1 MAKKSFAPKLNQNEA
16 DALQHAPRE
25 WSGWMSSR
33 LSDAEYSCVARG
45 LLAFEEHFEWGIDAY
60 GNSRLAA
67 RLRYRLSKRGEL
79 MLARWQRQQ
88 ADTRFRAQLREEG
101 AA

>member
-1 MAKKSFAPKLNQNEA
+1 MAKSSFAPKLNQSEA
-16 DALQHAPRE
+16 ATLEYAPRE
-25 WSGWMSSR
+25 WSEWMPSR

-45 LLAFEEHFEWGIDAY
+45 LLAFEERFEWGVDAY

-67 RLRYRLSKRGEL
+67 RLRYRLSKRGER
-79 MLARWQRQQ
+79 MLTRWQRQQ
-88 ADTRFRAQLREEG
+88 ADMRFRAQLREEG